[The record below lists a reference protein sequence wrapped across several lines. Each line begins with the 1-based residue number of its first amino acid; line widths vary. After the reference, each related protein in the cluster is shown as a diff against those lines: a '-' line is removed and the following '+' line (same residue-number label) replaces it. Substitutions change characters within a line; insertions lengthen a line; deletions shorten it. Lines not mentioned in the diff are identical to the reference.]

1 MKINQGS
8 TQCVEKLA
16 KKVENQ
22 LMNYQSE
29 RHCTLSGRFLG
40 MGSAVTYLWRQDL
53 WAFAAASEVN
63 ELSVPSV
70 RSRPWNFA
78 KRLIT
83 ENLSRS
89 WHSTLRFETDAL
101 FSNLHHQWENNKTS
115 ACISETYMF
124 IIRNIKLRMMP
135 EKKDGVVKQTLIMP
149 VQNRH

>member
-1 MKINQGS
+1 LRRFASSYIPITWSLVRKGQVYSLDENQSGKYAA
-8 TQCVEKLA
+8 CGELA

-22 LMNYQSE
+22 LINYQSE

-53 WAFAAASEVN
+53 WAFAAASEVD

-101 FSNLHHQWENNKTS
+101 FSNLHHQWANNKTNEY
-115 ACISETYMF
+115 ISETNMF
-124 IIRNIKLRMMP
+124 Y
-135 EKKDGVVKQTLIMP
+135 
-149 VQNRH
+149 H